1 MIALVAALSVLAFW
15 GIQRTVALLNGT
27 LERSVARQAADMSVI
42 AQERFDREL
51 SELTLAAN
59 HLAMGANEAETDH
72 MLASIRGTSG
82 GMSVGLLSIH
92 GDAIRGAALSRW
104 LYWSLP
110 RAYRGQNVVDYYS
123 GRGLLFAV
131 PVIRNGN
138 VRAVLYRL
146 YDSKGLADRFTLTDY
161 NPAVLFAQV

>member
-1 MIALVAALSVLAFW
+1 MH
-15 GIQRTVALLNGT
+15 RTVALLNET

-59 HLAMGANEAETDH
+59 HLALESDGEDAARI
-72 MLASIRGTSG
+72 LASLRGKSG
-82 GMSVGLLSIH
+82 GMTVGLLSIH

-110 RAYRGQNVVDYYS
+110 RAYRGQNVVDFYPR
-123 GRGLLFAV
+123 RGLLFAV
-131 PVIRNGN
+131 PVIRDGN
-138 VRAVLYRL
+138 VHAVLYRL
-146 YDSKGLADRFTLTDY
+146 YDHKGLADRLLSV
-161 NPAVLFAQV
+161 A